1 MALKFSLP
9 VVGEECEAA
18 EEFGG
23 CFGDDVAKNRG
34 LAPLKSTEDD
44 EDVAEAFLPE
54 VEAPPPTADAE
65 LPETLFGEPMEVDDT
80 LGL

>member
-9 VVGEECEAA
+9 VVGEECEAEA
-18 EEFGG
+18 FGG

-34 LAPLKSTEDD
+34 LAPLKSTED

-65 LPETLFGEPMEVDDT
+65 LPETLFGEPIEVDDT

>member
-9 VVGEECEAA
+9 VDGEECEAA

-34 LAPLKSTEDD
+34 LAPLKSTED